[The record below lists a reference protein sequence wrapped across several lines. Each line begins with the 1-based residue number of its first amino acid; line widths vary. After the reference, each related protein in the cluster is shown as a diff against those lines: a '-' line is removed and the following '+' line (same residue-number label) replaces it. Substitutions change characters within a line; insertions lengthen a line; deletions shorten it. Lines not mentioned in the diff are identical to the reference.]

1 MSSLCLNIFCHYDT
15 SIFQKNRLLHVFEK
29 YFKTKQIEKYRFQ
42 RFFRFFKNKLKNR
55 KITKNILVKENTKI
69 QKMKY
74 FELRYKMIFQFVLSF
89 INQTPLISMNSSY
102 LSFVENV
109 KTIIFGKEENLENLF
124 KVTNEEKM

>member
-1 MSSLCLNIFCHYDT
+1 MSSLCLNFFCHYDT
-15 SIFQKNRLLHVFEK
+15 LIFQKNRLLHVFEK
-29 YFKTKQIEKYRFQ
+29 YFKTKQFEKYRFQ

-69 QKMKY
+69 QKIKY

-109 KTIIFGKEENLENLF
+109 KTIIFGKEENLENQL
-124 KVTNEEKM
+124 KVVESHK